1 MYGLFIVGVWGKWLH
16 KIWLHSLLHRNS
28 RYKLIQGSPGGETG
42 WTLIEQECEP
52 LGDCDVIKES
62 FLHGN
67 QLFYDIPEKVET
79 GLEYITV
86 NASELMLFDLLGNF
100 FYKKNNTKKPF
111 KNSTIGPKWPK
122 CLYDRNSKSRL
133 LIILPHIS

>member
-1 MYGLFIVGVWGKWLH
+1 M
-16 KIWLHSLLHRNS
+16 HRNS

-42 WTLIEQECEP
+42 WTLIEEECEP
-52 LGDCDVIKES
+52 LGDCDVIKEN

-86 NASELMLFDLLGNF
+86 NASELKLFDLLGNL
-100 FYKKNNTKKPF
+100 KKKK
-111 KNSTIGPKWPK
+111 KTLKK
-122 CLYDRNSKSRL
+122 L
-133 LIILPHIS
+133 LKVQQ